1 MSHVVGPNDG
11 NLPPDA
17 AQAIL
22 NLRFDDALTQRMN
35 QLAEKNRQDT
45 LTDTERNELESYLR
59 VGQLLNLLQAKA
71 HLSLKRGNGSK

>member
-17 AQAIL
+17 AHAIL
-22 NLRFDDALTQRMN
+22 GLRFDDTLTQRMHE
-35 QLAEKNRQDT
+35 LAERNRQDT

-71 HLSLKRGNGSK
+71 HLSLKRGIGSE